1 MSEPTAQ
8 RISEGRGS
16 FVAAFFAMQQELPEV
31 KKTSEADAGNRGI
44 MHYANLKTVTDAVY
58 PVLAKFGFMWSC
70 QPDID
75 DSKPVLRYELTHISH
90 TVDNPQQRTGTYPIF
105 GDNKPQALGAAIT
118 YARRYALCAVVGLT
132 PDKEDEGEGK
142 ALSPATIKRRA
153 AATKNEAA
161 PAPDPDAVP
170 GPPLPGEPA
179 DRMTQTQQ
187 RSIFALLRELKV
199 SDADRFTTVNP
210 ILAEAGYEAVTSFSQ
225 LTIEGG
231 RAIYRGLKKEL
242 DLRTGGSVDGGGEN
256 AG

>member
-1 MSEPTAQ
+1 MSENTQHQAAAYP
-8 RISEGRGS
+8 S

-90 TVDNPQQRTGTYPIF
+90 TSESPQQRTGTYPIF

-132 PDKEDEGEGK
+132 PDKEEDAEGK
-142 ALSPATIKRRA
+142 PVGATVRRKPAAKT
-153 AATKNEAA
+153 A
-161 PAPDPDAVP
+161 PADPDAVA
-170 GPPLPGEPA
+170 GMPLPGEPET
-179 DRMTQTQQ
+179 MTRPQQ
-187 RSIFALLRELKV
+187 GQIFALLKELGV
-199 SDADRFTTVNP
+199 SDIDRGQWVNR
-210 ILAEAGYEAVTSFSQ
+210 ILTAGGQHAVTSF
-225 LTIEGG
+225 
-231 RAIYRGLKKEL
+231 KEL
-242 DLRTGGSVDGGGEN
+242 TPATANVVIDGLEREKDARTNGASEP
-256 AG
+256 A